1 MVQII
6 GSPLSLEYEIVYDAC
21 HREAFDYSTYGSA
34 ANQVGERTEE
44 AIFSLARGL
53 DCKSYLSPK
62 GSCMDCEL
70 KGDLILEVET
80 SCLIWQVK
88 TSQTGADSFLKKRSS
103 FRGERYPLPG
113 VLVPDN
119 QSVLSSVLALAE
131 ASGVSLKPSLIKAI
145 KLHEELKGKSI
156 PLGVVPSLD
165 KIFTKKVRNAIC
177 FLGLGRIEKG
187 STLIL
192 RG

>member
-21 HREAFDYSTYGSA
+21 RREAFDYSTYGSA
-34 ANQVGERTEE
+34 GNQVGEKTEE
-44 AIFSLARGL
+44 AIFSLASGL

-70 KGDLILEVET
+70 KGDLILEVG
-80 SCLIWQVK
+80 SRCLIWQVK
-88 TSQTGADSFLKKRSS
+88 TSQAGADSFQKKRSS

-145 KLHEELKGKSI
+145 KLHEEFKGKSI

-165 KIFTKKVRNAIC
+165 KIFTKEVRNAIW
-177 FLGLGRIEKG
+177 FLGLGRIERG